1 MNHLIYSTFGEQ
13 SGSVYA
19 TQVKQLLNHW
29 SRKEGWKVTLIQ
41 IADEENFTE
50 LDSTVDRIYV
60 KRKFK
65 LLLPFQKSDYNN
77 QIRKMLEIDLSDK
90 LYFTSR
96 GSSAFL
102 LASYFIDNQKLNV
115 KCNNLDVRGTI
126 EEFKLSR
133 SRRLLYPYIRYR
145 LRKVL
150 HKTTSVTAVTSNLKE
165 HLLEDY
171 NIKNPKL
178 KINVNPTLSILNYS
192 HHDNKKDIAF
202 IGKIAWIKP
211 EQFVEQIK
219 KVNNLFSQQ
228 GWSISLI
235 GNSSGTFGLEDEGI
249 KIVERMTPLELEE
262 YIKRY
267 HSGIVLRDSS
277 IVNCVAA
284 PCKISDYLC
293 LGMPIIYSGEIGSLK
308 DFTSKYAQC
317 SKYIKHVDD
326 INNAKDVKDH
336 LEINQQELKE
346 LSEIAQGYF
355 GVNAVIDRYIS
366 IFDS

>member
-1 MNHLIYSTFGEQ
+1 MNHLIYFTFGEQ

-29 SRKEGWKVTLIQ
+29 SRREDWKVTLIQ

-50 LDSTVDRIYV
+50 LDPTVDRIYV

-65 LLLPFQKSDYNN
+65 FLLPFQKSDYNS
-77 QIRKMLEIDLSDK
+77 QIRKLLNIDLSDK

-126 EEFKLSR
+126 EEYKLSK

-150 HKTTSVTAVTSNLKE
+150 HKTTSVTTVTSNLKE
-165 HLLEDY
+165 HLQEDY
-171 NIKNPKL
+171 DIKNPKL
-178 KINVNPTLSILNYS
+178 KINVNPTLSILSYS
-192 HHDNKKDIAF
+192 HHENKKDIAF

-219 KVNNLFSQQ
+219 KINNLFSQQ

-235 GNSSGTFGLEDEGI
+235 GNSSGTFGLVEEGI

-267 HSGIVLRDSS
+267 HSGIVLRDAS
-277 IVNCVAA
+277 IINKVAA

-293 LGMPIIYSGEIGSLK
+293 LGMPVIYSGEIGSLK
-308 DFTSKYAQC
+308 DFIDKYPQC
-317 SKYIKHVDD
+317 SKYIVHVNE
-326 INNAKDVKDH
+326 INNIDKVIDH
-336 LEINQQELKE
+336 INIKQQELSE
-346 LSEIAQGYF
+346 LAQIAQGYF

-366 IFDS
+366 IFNS